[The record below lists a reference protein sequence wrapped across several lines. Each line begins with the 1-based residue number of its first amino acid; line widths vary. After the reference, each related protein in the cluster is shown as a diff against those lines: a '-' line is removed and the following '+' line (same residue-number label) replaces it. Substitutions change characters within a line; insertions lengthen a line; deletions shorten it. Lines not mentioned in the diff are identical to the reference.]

1 MKNIAEEDTLFNNF
15 EEETNQGTNYLSQDA
30 KTDNSQNQHLAEKN
44 KTFKYFYRLKG
55 FMIQFHTFL

>member
-1 MKNIAEEDTLFNNF
+1 MQNIAEEDTLFNEF

-44 KTFKYFYRLKG
+44 KTFKC
-55 FMIQFHTFL
+55 